1 MYGSKGRLHW
11 GALFCFLMEPIF
23 MGRIVQIAEASVS
36 TSRINKQRKKDEEE
50 WEKVKYSGWNR
61 VL

>member
-1 MYGSKGRLHW
+1 
-11 GALFCFLMEPIF
+11 MEPIF

-36 TSRINKQRKKDEEE
+36 TSRINKQRKENEEE

-61 VL
+61 VP